1 MARARRTDLA
11 RLRLTRVITEVRR
24 DPQWATATP
33 DDQLTEVIRRLGED
47 ATASFAEARDT
58 LVADMETRL
67 LHMIVDTEEPT
78 NGNR

>member
-1 MARARRTDLA
+1 MVRAHDADLA

-24 DPQWATATP
+24 DPQWVNATP

-47 ATASFAEARDT
+47 ATASFAEARDA

-67 LHMIVDTEEPT
+67 LHLIDTEEPT
-78 NGNR
+78 D